1 MEQNIF
7 YLQTKFIIET
17 VLKTAADV
25 IGTAKE
31 KNTTGEPN
39 VRRKVRFA
47 SPRHPVYCSFQ
58 PRPGPQRYRRGSDA
72 QAART
77 SAEMLSARR

>member
-31 KNTTGEPN
+31 KSTTGEPN
-39 VRRKVRFA
+39 VGREVRFA
-47 SPRHPVYCSFQ
+47 SPHHPVY
-58 PRPGPQRYRRGSDA
+58 
-72 QAART
+72 
-77 SAEMLSARR
+77 